1 MRTVLH
7 LLTTPPDA
15 LTRTVLDLQ
24 QAAAAATD
32 RQIEILDL
40 SGPTP
45 PDYDVVLERIFLA
58 DSVSTW

>member
-24 QAAAAATD
+24 QAAAATD

-45 PDYDVVLERIFLA
+45 PDYDAVLERIFLA

>member
-15 LTRTVLDLQ
+15 LTRAVLDLQ
-24 QAAAAATD
+24 QASTATD

-45 PDYDVVLERIFLA
+45 PDYDAVLERIFLA

>member
-24 QAAAAATD
+24 QAAAAATGG
-32 RQIEILDL
+32 RLKSWIFR
-40 SGPTP
+40 SGSAR
-45 PDYDVVLERIFLA
+45 LRRRA
-58 DSVSTW
+58 

>member
-24 QAAAAATD
+24 QAAVAAD

-40 SGPTP
+40 SGPNP
-45 PDYDVVLERIFLA
+45 PDYAAVLERIFLA